1 MDLLNVSLNGEAY
14 NASHFP
20 NDDAVGLL
28 DSEDP
33 ERKTVRL
40 CYGTDPE
47 LFVIQVIDN
56 LIKTDGNEP
65 LRAWLNGLPGKTP
78 ALTCSLN
85 GLYTS
90 KDSRDQVV
98 HVDFPSDRKS
108 KYLTILFNFE
118 CNTDVEGKVGTLT
131 SQKSTVFVDDKRE
144 NAVSFSAEGVAF
156 DGNEPL
162 RAWLNGLP
170 GKTPALTCSLNGLY
184 TSQDSRDQ
192 GVHVDFPSDRKSKYL
207 TILFNFVC
215 NTDVEGKVGTLTSQ
229 KSTVFVEAA
238 GGSKRKQGGAD
249 QDSQTLGMAEAEGV
263 AFDGNEKHYGCGSFE
278 RLALLVVLN
287 ASSRTD
293 ENLDTKIAHEMKCN
307 WFKDT
312 QQLSRDR
319 TSAGGVM
326 GKEALVRKMLM
337 PYVTGVGSGRE
348 RFKWPRRFCK
358 ECLR

>member
-1 MDLLNVSLNGEAY
+1 MVKFGVAASDELKIIGRLLTYKYRHAQGLVSNEFADVVDLLNVSLNGEAY

-156 DGNEPL
+156 DGNEL
-162 RAWLNGLP
+162 
-170 GKTPALTCSLNGLY
+170 
-184 TSQDSRDQ
+184 
-192 GVHVDFPSDRKSKYL
+192 
-207 TILFNFVC
+207 
-215 NTDVEGKVGTLTSQ
+215 
-229 KSTVFVEAA
+229 
-238 GGSKRKQGGAD
+238 
-249 QDSQTLGMAEAEGV
+249 
-263 AFDGNEKHYGCGSFE
+263 HYGCGSFE
-278 RLALLVVLN
+278 RLALLIVLN

-293 ENLDTKIAHEMKCN
+293 DNLDTKIAHEMKCN

>member
-1 MDLLNVSLNGEAY
+1 MVKFGVAASDELKMIGRLLTYKYRHAQGLVSTEFADVVDLLNVSLNGEAY

-20 NDDAVGLL
+20 NADAVGLL
-28 DSEDP
+28 DSRDP

-156 DGNEPL
+156 DGNGPHHVFADDKREN
-162 RAWLNGLP
+162 AVSSS
-170 GKTPALTCSLNGLY
+170 LTG
-184 TSQDSRDQ
+184 
-192 GVHVDFPSDRKSKYL
+192 P
-207 TILFNFVC
+207 
-215 NTDVEGKVGTLTSQ
+215 
-229 KSTVFVEAA
+229 
-238 GGSKRKQGGAD
+238 
-249 QDSQTLGMAEAEGV
+249 QDSQTLRLAEAEGV
-263 AFDGNEKHYGCGSFE
+263 AFDGNELHYGCGSFE
-278 RLALLVVLN
+278 RLALLIVLN

>member
-1 MDLLNVSLNGEAY
+1 MVKFGVAASDELKMIGRLLTYKYRHAQGLVSTEFADVVDLLNVSLNGEAY

-20 NDDAVGLL
+20 NADAVGLL
-28 DSEDP
+28 DSRDP

-56 LIKTDGNEP
+56 LIQT
-65 LRAWLNGLPGKTP
+65 
-78 ALTCSLN
+78 
-85 GLYTS
+85 
-90 KDSRDQVV
+90 
-98 HVDFPSDRKS
+98 
-108 KYLTILFNFE
+108 
-118 CNTDVEGKVGTLT
+118 
-131 SQKSTVFVDDKRE
+131 
-144 NAVSFSAEGVAF
+144 

-215 NTDVEGKVGTLTSQ
+215 NTDVEGKVGTLTCQ

-278 RLALLVVLN
+278 RLALLIVLN

-293 ENLDTKIAHEMKCN
+293 DNLDTKIAHEMKCN
-307 WFKDT
+307 WFKDA

-319 TSAGGVM
+319 TSAGVVM

-348 RFKWPRRFCK
+348 RFKWPRRFCR
-358 ECLR
+358 LSLST

>member
-1 MDLLNVSLNGEAY
+1 MVKFGVAASDELKIIGRLLTYKYRHAQGLVSNEFADVVDLLNVSINGEAY

-65 LRAWLNGLPGKTP
+65 LRAWLNGLPGKNP

-118 CNTDVEGKVGTLT
+118 CNTDVVEGKVGTLT

-156 DGNEPL
+156 DGNEL
-162 RAWLNGLP
+162 
-170 GKTPALTCSLNGLY
+170 
-184 TSQDSRDQ
+184 
-192 GVHVDFPSDRKSKYL
+192 
-207 TILFNFVC
+207 
-215 NTDVEGKVGTLTSQ
+215 
-229 KSTVFVEAA
+229 
-238 GGSKRKQGGAD
+238 
-249 QDSQTLGMAEAEGV
+249 
-263 AFDGNEKHYGCGSFE
+263 HYGCGSFE
-278 RLALLVVLN
+278 RLALLIVLN

-293 ENLDTKIAHEMKCN
+293 DNLDTRVAHEMKCN

-312 QQLSRDR
+312 QRLSRDR

>member
-1 MDLLNVSLNGEAY
+1 MVKFGVAASDELKMIGRLLTYKYRHAQGLVSTEFADVVDLLNVSLNGEAY

-56 LIKTDGNEP
+56 LIQT
-65 LRAWLNGLPGKTP
+65 
-78 ALTCSLN
+78 
-85 GLYTS
+85 
-90 KDSRDQVV
+90 
-98 HVDFPSDRKS
+98 
-108 KYLTILFNFE
+108 
-118 CNTDVEGKVGTLT
+118 
-131 SQKSTVFVDDKRE
+131 
-144 NAVSFSAEGVAF
+144 

-348 RFKWPRRFCK
+348 RFKWPNNVARKVTKIISRYVTEQESKRDETEQNIQCRRH
-358 ECLR
+358 

>member
-1 MDLLNVSLNGEAY
+1 MVKFGVAASDELKMIGRLLTYKYRHAQGLVSTEFADVVDLLNVSINGEAY

-20 NDDAVGLL
+20 NADAVGLL
-28 DSEDP
+28 DSRDP

-56 LIKTDGNEP
+56 LIRTDGNEA
-65 LRAWLNGLPGKTP
+65 LRAWLNGLPGKSP
-78 ALTCSLN
+78 GLTCSLN

-156 DGNEPL
+156 DGNGPHHVFADDKREN
-162 RAWLNGLP
+162 AVSSS
-170 GKTPALTCSLNGLY
+170 LTG
-184 TSQDSRDQ
+184 
-192 GVHVDFPSDRKSKYL
+192 P
-207 TILFNFVC
+207 
-215 NTDVEGKVGTLTSQ
+215 
-229 KSTVFVEAA
+229 
-238 GGSKRKQGGAD
+238 
-249 QDSQTLGMAEAEGV
+249 QDSQTLRLAEAEGVAFDGNELHHALGPLDSQTLRLTEAEGV
-263 AFDGNEKHYGCGSFE
+263 AFDGNEKHYGRGNFE
-278 RLALLVVLN
+278 RLALLFVLN

-312 QQLSRDR
+312 QRLSRDR

-337 PYVTGVGSGRE
+337 PYVTGAGSGRE
-348 RFKWPRRFCK
+348 RIKWPRRFCV